1 MSRNQERR
9 HRADPALRAADRTQA
24 AADDPDLDWVRYG
37 PELAAALL
45 EQQLAAPGRGV
56 AAGESGPAV
65 PVSGELARAVR
76 NFRLRDHLGL
86 DDGAGLEVEEA
97 AQRSG

>member
-1 MSRNQERR
+1 MVSY
-9 HRADPALRAADRTQA
+9 L
-24 AADDPDLDWVRYG
+24 
-37 PELAAALL
+37 
-45 EQQLAAPGRGV
+45 QLAHNERHPV
-56 AAGESGPAV
+56 SGNAV
-65 PVSGELARAVR
+65 PVSRELARAVR